1 MKKYLIIFGVLLLLF
16 LVINTIYRYKRA
28 NELIKNSMTTHATIT
43 GFGGAKGACY
53 IKYFYLVDGTKFEG
67 SKAVAAIYCKD
78 EYVGLKDLEI
88 IYAVEDHALSDVVDE
103 RFK

>member
-1 MKKYLIIFGVLLLLF
+1 MKKYLIIFGVLLLVI
-16 LVINTIYRYKRA
+16 LVINTIYEYKSA
-28 NELIKNSMTTHATIT
+28 NELMKNSMSTEATIT

-53 IKYFYLVDGTKFEG
+53 IKYFYFVEGTKFEG
-67 SKAVAAIYCKD
+67 SKAIASIYCKD
-78 EYVGLKDLEI
+78 EYVGIRDLEI